1 MLDYK
6 EPSLGFYQ
14 GGTIREAK
22 HAQPVMR
29 DIDSAPPWLVLTR
42 EVWDAAPQ
50 SARDKLQIVVG
61 FHAFA
66 YSDGLRTPEV
76 IVVRKK

>member
-1 MLDYK
+1 
-6 EPSLGFYQ
+6 
-14 GGTIREAK
+14 
-22 HAQPVMR
+22 MR

-50 SARDKLQIVVG
+50 SSRNKLQIIAS
-61 FHAFA
+61 FKAFA

-76 IVVRKK
+76 MVVKKR